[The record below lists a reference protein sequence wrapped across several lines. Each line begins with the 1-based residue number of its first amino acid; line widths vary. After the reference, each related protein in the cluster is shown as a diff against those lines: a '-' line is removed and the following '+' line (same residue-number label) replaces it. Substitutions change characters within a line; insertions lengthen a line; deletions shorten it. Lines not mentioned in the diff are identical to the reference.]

1 MKYNNASQA
10 AAIALSIAARARKAI
25 RSSQPSIENLT
36 PSAFSQLLLLAHGSG
51 REPAATIAVAAA
63 LHLDLDQDAR
73 AN

>member
-36 PSAFSQLLLLAHGSG
+36 PNVAVGTTQFCQYTWPILL
-51 REPAATIAVAAA
+51 IYIN
-63 LHLDLDQDAR
+63 R
-73 AN
+73 A